1 MAPDGTFSFF
11 SYRDPQNLGTL
22 DVFDGSTDWL
32 RNNIKDMKPQELLE
46 AKLGVFKEV
55 DVPVVPSMKGS
66 REFLQGLKP
75 EIFQRHRAELMAVNV
90 KGLEEVTEKYLAT
103 NSGKL
108 SSKVVLGPKSEEFKT
123 NLRTGE
129 LWTVLENE

>member
-1 MAPDGTFSFF
+1 MFF

-22 DVFDGSTDWL
+22 DVFDGSIDWL
-32 RNNIKDMKPQELLE
+32 HNNLKEITPQELLE
-46 AKLGVFKEV
+46 AKLGVFKDV

-66 REFLQGLKP
+66 REFLRGLKP

-90 KGLEEVTEKYLAT
+90 KGLEEVTEKYLAPD
-103 NSGKL
+103 SGKL
-108 SSKVVLGPKSEEFKT
+108 CSKVILGPKSEECNT
-123 NLRTGE
+123 SLRTGE